1 VWALCVVIGQLAV
14 HTGRRPL
21 MVTTVS
27 IDTEHEREK
36 SMKRTF
42 MIALVVL
49 AITLAT
55 GLGASGA
62 LFADVESEQHAVH
75 AESNPSTLV
84 EKVRQATDAFRLT
97 IPDGYVQFLGCVSGP
112 EEGAMGVHF
121 VNFSLVDGKPE
132 AEHPEALIY
141 EVKTGRA
148 RLGGVEYIV
157 PVDAWRPGE
166 GEPPVPVLE
175 GQVFHFVESPNR
187 FGLPAFYE
195 LHVWAWRD
203 NPNGTFADWNT
214 RVSCDGQ

>member
-1 VWALCVVIGQLAV
+1 
-14 HTGRRPL
+14 
-21 MVTTVS
+21 MVGMMS
-27 IDTEHEREK
+27 IDIEQHAKETAMR
-36 SMKRTF
+36 RTF
-42 MIALVVL
+42 RIALVVL

-55 GLGASGA
+55 RLGASGA
-62 LFADVESEQHAVH
+62 LLVEHEPDQHALH
-75 AESNPSTLV
+75 TQSSSSALV
-84 EKVRQATDAFRLT
+84 EKVREATDGFRLT
-97 IPDGYVQFLGCVSGP
+97 IPDEYVQFLGCVSGP

-141 EVKTGRA
+141 DVKNGRA
-148 RLGGVEYIV
+148 RLVGVEYIV
-157 PVDAWRPGE
+157 PWKPNE

-175 GQVFHFVESPNR
+175 GQVFHFTESPNR